1 MTRVWERLRRST
13 SAGAL
18 FYLIISELYSN
29 LCMHI
34 LRQFMTVLIVAI
46 LYVAFEIFVKNKF
59 YELCNMCVSFIHFL
73 HYMHSFYTPF
83 LYPILLYT
91 VPNLIFNIYKNRF
104 AQVFRR
110 LFLGIPSCG
119 LFIEIGRIG
128 FKQWSNVFFFR
139 AFRSSNKMSMV
150 HILYPSREILEAQ
163 SFAQTWSLT
172 NWELAET
179 PRSREMFTATY
190 TLSIQ

>member
-1 MTRVWERLRRST
+1 MN
-13 SAGAL
+13 
-18 FYLIISELYSN
+18 F
-29 LCMHI
+29 
-34 LRQFMTVLIVAI
+34 AI
-46 LYVAFEIFVKNKF
+46 
-59 YELCNMCVSFIHFL
+59 CVF
-73 HYMHSFYTPF
+73 HSFTFCIICTVFTPI

-139 AFRSSNKMSMV
+139 SFRSSNKMSMI
-150 HILYPSREILEAQ
+150 HILYPSREILEAR

-172 NWELAET
+172 NWEFAET

-190 TLSIQ
+190 SSQVERGSQCSQFRKWFWNIILKKVGSVIDWFKLLGKC

>member
-1 MTRVWERLRRST
+1 MN
-13 SAGAL
+13 
-18 FYLIISELYSN
+18 F
-29 LCMHI
+29 
-34 LRQFMTVLIVAI
+34 AI
-46 LYVAFEIFVKNKF
+46 
-59 YELCNMCVSFIHFL
+59 CVF
-73 HYMHSFYTPF
+73 HSFTFCIICTVFTPI

-139 AFRSSNKMSMV
+139 AFRSSNKKSMV
-150 HILYPSREILEAQ
+150 HILYPSREMGYRLMGQVGPGKEKMRVLCSPTNSIYLCVMHSIFKIIEKLAIKRFLKILFLQ
-163 SFAQTWSLT
+163 
-172 NWELAET
+172 
-179 PRSREMFTATY
+179 
-190 TLSIQ
+190 